1 MDVRSIDTLYRD
13 YGPGVL
19 RRARTLLGTDQA
31 AWDALQEVFVRV
43 LHRLEV
49 FRGESS
55 PMTWLYRITT
65 NYCLNL
71 LRDSARR
78 EARVR
83 AHALTLSSI
92 SADDPELRL
101 TLAQLLTRI
110 PSELC
115 EVAIYHHVDR
125 MTHDEI
131 AEVLGV
137 SRRTVGNYLR
147 EFREQAQQVL
157 GGSVQVST

>member
-1 MDVRSIDTLYRD
+1 M
-13 YGPGVL
+13 
-19 RRARTLLGTDQA
+19 
-31 AWDALQEVFVRV
+31 
-43 LHRLEV
+43 
-49 FRGESS
+49 
-55 PMTWLYRITT
+55 
-65 NYCLNL
+65 
-71 LRDSARR
+71 
-78 EARVR
+78 R

>member
-1 MDVRSIDTLYRD
+1 MDQSPIDGLYRS
-13 YGPGVL
+13 YGPSVL
-19 RRARTLLGTDQA
+19 RRARSLLGSESA
-31 AWDALQEVFVRV
+31 AWDALHEVFVRA
-43 LHRLEV
+43 LHNLEV

-71 LRDSARR
+71 LRDLARR

-83 AHALTLSSI
+83 AHAITLSPI

-101 TLAQLLTRI
+101 TLAKLLACI

-115 EVAIYHHVDR
+115 EVAIYHYVDR

-131 AEVLGV
+131 AEVIGV

-157 GGSVQVST
+157 GGSFQVST